1 MNILIVDD
9 NVENRYLLEALFKGS
24 GHTVQPAANGA
35 EGLAI
40 LEKEGIDL
48 IVSDILMPEMDGF
61 ELCRRVRKSPALRT
75 IPFVVYTATY
85 TGPKDEELA
94 LKIGADRFIVK
105 PCEPQEFMAAIDS
118 VMAASRRREAP
129 ETSEAA
135 SDEEIFKLYNARL
148 VRKLEQKML
157 QAEREIQA
165 RLKMEESLRESE
177 EKYRTILETME
188 AGYFEVDLEGNFT
201 FFNPAVSRILGY
213 PESELLGMNN
223 RDYMDPENA
232 RQIWQTF
239 NRVYTTGE
247 AAKAFDWQI
256 IRKDGTRAHI
266 ETSIA
271 LKRDAAGKAIGFRGL
286 ARDVTERKQI
296 EAERNK
302 LQAQL
307 LQAQKLESVGR
318 LAGGVAHDFNNMLN
332 VIIGHT
338 ELALLQLDP
347 RHPLENDLTEVLAA
361 ARRSTDITRQL
372 LAFARQQAI
381 APEILDLNTAVE
393 GLLKMLRRLIGEDI
407 DLVWQPGANL
417 CPVRMDPSQID
428 QILVNLCVNAR
439 DAIYDVGKLTIETR
453 AVTIDEDYCTDH
465 AEFTPGEYVML
476 AVSDDGC
483 GMERETLEKIF
494 DPFFTTKEIG
504 RGTGLGLATVYGIV
518 KQNDG
523 LVNVYS
529 EPGSGTSFHIYLPGQ
544 SGAVADAQKPEDRAT
559 AKGHGETVLIVEDE
573 MAILNLVKRI
583 LTGLDYRI
591 LDASTPE
598 RALELAKAHA
608 GQLHLLI
615 TDVVMPGMNGH
626 ALARQLRARHPGLK
640 VLFMSGYTADAIAH
654 RGVLDSG
661 VHFIQKPFSRNDLAA
676 KVRETLD
683 STEK

>member
-24 GHTVQPAANGA
+24 GHTVQPAANGT

-40 LEKEGIDL
+40 LEKEGIEL

-61 ELCRRVRKSPALRT
+61 ELCRRVRKNPALRT

-105 PCEPQEFMAAIDS
+105 PCEPQEFMEAIDS
-118 VMAASRRREAP
+118 VMAASNRREAP

-135 SDEEIFKLYNARL
+135 SDKEIFKLYNARL

-201 FFNPAVSRILGY
+201 FLNPAVSRILGY
-213 PESELLGMNN
+213 PESELMGMNN
-223 RDYMDPENA
+223 RSYMDLENA
-232 RQIWQTF
+232 KRVWQTS

-256 IRKDGTRAHI
+256 LKKDGTRAHI

-271 LKRDAAGKAIGFRGL
+271 LKRDAVGKAIGFRGL

-307 LQAQKLESVGR
+307 LQAQKLEAVGR

-332 VIIGHT
+332 VIMGHT
-338 ELALLQLDP
+338 ELALLQLDSQ
-347 RHPLENDLTEVLAA
+347 HPLKNDLTEVLAA
-361 ARRSTDITRQL
+361 ARRSADITRQL
-372 LAFARQQAI
+372 LAFARQQSI
-381 APEILDLNTAVE
+381 TPELLDLNTAVE
-393 GLLKMLRRLIGEDI
+393 SLLKMLRRLIGEDI

-417 CPVRMDPSQID
+417 WPVRMDPSQID
-428 QILVNLCVNAR
+428 QILINLCVNAR
-439 DAIYDVGKLTIETR
+439 DAISDVGKLTIETR
-453 AVTIDEDYCTDH
+453 AVTIDEEYCTDH
-465 AEFTPGEYVML
+465 AEFTAGDYVML

-483 GMERETLEKIF
+483 GMERETLDKIF

-529 EPGSGTSFHIYLPGQ
+529 EPGCGTSFHVYLPGHTDT
-544 SGAVADAQKPEDRAT
+544 VTDEQKPEAEVIAR
-559 AKGHGETVLIVEDE
+559 GHGETVLIVEDE
-573 MAILNLVKRI
+573 TAILNLVKRI
-583 LTGLDYRI
+583 LTGIDYNV
-591 LDASTPE
+591 LDALAPE
-598 RALELAKAHA
+598 QALELAETHT
-608 GQLHLLI
+608 GPIHLI
-615 TDVVMPGMNGH
+615 VTDVVMPGMNGH
-626 ALARQLRARHPGLK
+626 DLARRLRTRYHDLK
-640 VLFMSGYTADAIAH
+640 VLFMSGYTPDAIAH
-654 RGVLDSG
+654 RGALDSG
-661 VHFIQKPFSRNDLAA
+661 VQFIQKPFSRMALAA

-683 STEK
+683 ESVD

>member
-40 LEKEGIDL
+40 LEKEGIEL

-105 PCEPQEFMAAIDS
+105 PCEPQEFMEAIDS
-118 VMAASRRREAP
+118 VMAASNRREAP

-135 SDEEIFKLYNARL
+135 SDKEIFKLYNARL

-201 FFNPAVSRILGY
+201 FLNPAVSRILGY
-213 PESELLGMNN
+213 PESELMGMNN
-223 RDYMDPENA
+223 RSYMDPENA
-232 RQIWQTF
+232 KRVWQTF

-256 IRKDGTRAHI
+256 LKKDGTRAHI

-271 LKRDAAGKAIGFRGL
+271 LKRDAVGKAIGFRGL

-307 LQAQKLESVGR
+307 LQAQKLEAVGR

-332 VIIGHT
+332 VIMGHT
-338 ELALLQLDP
+338 ELALLQLDSQ
-347 RHPLENDLTEVLAA
+347 HPLKNDLTEVLAA
-361 ARRSTDITRQL
+361 ARRSADITRQL
-372 LAFARQQAI
+372 LAFARQQSI
-381 APEILDLNTAVE
+381 APELLDLNTAVE
-393 GLLKMLRRLIGEDI
+393 SLLKMLRRLIGEDI

-417 CPVRMDPSQID
+417 WPVRMDPSQID
-428 QILVNLCVNAR
+428 QILINLCVNAR
-439 DAIYDVGKLTIETR
+439 DAISDVGKLTIETR
-453 AVTIDEDYCTDH
+453 AVTIDEEYCTDH
-465 AEFTPGEYVML
+465 AEFTAGDYVML

-483 GMERETLEKIF
+483 GMERETLDKIF

-504 RGTGLGLATVYGIV
+504 
-518 KQNDG
+518 
-523 LVNVYS
+523 
-529 EPGSGTSFHIYLPGQ
+529 PGHR
-544 SGAVADAQKPEDRAT
+544 SGAS
-559 AKGHGETVLIVEDE
+559 HGIR
-573 MAILNLVKRI
+573 N
-583 LTGLDYRI
+583 
-591 LDASTPE
+591 
-598 RALELAKAHA
+598 
-608 GQLHLLI
+608 
-615 TDVVMPGMNGH
+615 
-626 ALARQLRARHPGLK
+626 RQ
-640 VLFMSGYTADAIAH
+640 
-654 RGVLDSG
+654 
-661 VHFIQKPFSRNDLAA
+661 
-676 KVRETLD
+676 
-683 STEK
+683 TE

>member
-591 LDASTPE
+591 LDASTPDQ
-598 RALELAKAHA
+598 ALELAKAHA